1 MVVIKNAIW
10 RIAAIISNEFKT
22 FRKKRLNTTGKR
34 INVYI
39 IIAVCQ
45 LFRSTFGWL
54 NLITA

>member
-1 MVVIKNAIW
+1 MIKNAIW